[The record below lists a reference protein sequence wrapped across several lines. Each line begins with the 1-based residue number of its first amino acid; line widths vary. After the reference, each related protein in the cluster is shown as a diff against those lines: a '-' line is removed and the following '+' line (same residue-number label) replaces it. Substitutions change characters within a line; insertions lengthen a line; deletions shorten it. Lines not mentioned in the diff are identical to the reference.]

1 MALDAEGY
9 ASLRAEIHG
18 YELTAYYLNTEG
30 NWELYTK
37 VDMTHTTKND
47 GSAEYI
53 HDTGFDL
60 AVCLTLNN
68 KGLVAEYKDINV
80 YKGLMITDPEGKLD
94 PVITEPAPETTAP
107 APETTEPPVSGDTG
121 DSFVVFAA
129 IAAVA
134 VIGVAV
140 VAKRREN

>member
-1 MALDAEGY
+1 
-9 ASLRAEIHG
+9 
-18 YELTAYYLNTEG
+18 
-30 NWELYTK
+30 
-37 VDMTHTTKND
+37 MTHTTKND

-80 YKGLMITDPEGKLD
+80 YKGLLITDPEGKLD
-94 PVITEPAPETTAP
+94 PVVTEPTP
-107 APETTEPPVSGDTG
+107 ADPVPTG
-121 DSFVVFAA
+121 DSALIFAVVAA
-129 IAAVA
+129 ISVL
-134 VIGVAV
+134 GVAV